1 MQERS
6 RNVKT
11 ILQGRF
17 RRCIM
22 GIYGKAEESPRS
34 SPRAQ
39 RGQEGRQSPVEGCVS
54 GRASENCPQ
63 GCPGAVEEEALRPY
77 GALQMTLPALLVKS
91 KAGSPSEKIA
101 SAAWAVWFT
110 QCWTQ

>member
-39 RGQEGRQSPVEGCVS
+39 RRQEGWEGPVEGCPS
-54 GRASENCPQ
+54 GRASETRTQ
-63 GCPGAVEEEALRPY
+63 GCPRAVEEKEEVGGY
-77 GALQMTLPALLVKS
+77 LLNKNLIKRLMKV
-91 KAGSPSEKIA
+91 
-101 SAAWAVWFT
+101 
-110 QCWTQ
+110 